1 MHAGQENDDNVDMS
15 SDEDEETADGPPA
28 SRTRSR
34 NQQTQAT
41 QPQPPMHPFLPRARI
56 HFRRTGGP
64 RNPHNPHAQ
73 AVPPIESYVLYSHE
87 QDLFDSWTVGSNNV
101 LLILIGISKD

>member
-1 MHAGQENDDNVDMS
+1 MHAGQDTDDNVEMS
-15 SDEDEETADGPPA
+15 SDEDEDTAADGPPA

-64 RNPHNPHAQ
+64 RNPNNPQ
-73 AVPPIESYVLYSHE
+73 GIPPIESYV
-87 QDLFDSWTVGSNNV
+87 
-101 LLILIGISKD
+101 